1 MEEYFTYFVNN
12 DCLICEDS
20 HLLTE
25 LIEKFDFD
33 IIKFKQENSY
43 LPKII
48 LNQRQPIR
56 FLASFIAACK
66 ANCPVFL
73 SNPDWGKQEWQQ
85 VFDLVKPDIIWSIEE
100 SLMPNAQCPM
110 PHSPT
115 PLTPNPPSC
124 KIKTTNRS

>member
-1 MEEYFTYFVNN
+1 MEEHFKYFVNN

-25 LIEKFDFD
+25 LIEKFDFE
-33 IIKFKQENSY
+33 IIKFKQEYSY

-48 LNQRQPIR
+48 LNERQPIR

-73 SNPDWGKQEWQQ
+73 CNPDWGKQEWQQ
-85 VFDLVKPDIIWSIEE
+85 VFDLVKPDIIWGTSQKGAFASCFLDNFIDKPA
-100 SLMPNAQCPM
+100 SKMLVHRGHA
-110 PHSPT
+110 T
-115 PLTPNPPSC
+115 LTH
-124 KIKTTNRS
+124 